1 MADAVERRYV
11 DGVGVIF
18 HLLFCNVMLLH
29 MTLRIL
35 TTQKFMKSCFRE
47 QNMITQCSN
56 HEETNLLKSNFT
68 DEVSLYQEMNGAT
81 LTTTMMMI
89 KGIIVS
95 GGTSS

>member
-1 MADAVERRYV
+1 MRLNGGTSMASVSFF
-11 DGVGVIF
+11 ICF
-18 HLLFCNVMLLH
+18 FCNVMLLH

-47 QNMITQCSN
+47 QNMITQYSN

-81 LTTTMMMI
+81 
-89 KGIIVS
+89 S
-95 GGTSS
+95 GNVDGKISYDHLKMHNVY

>member
-1 MADAVERRYV
+1 MRLNGGTYV

-47 QNMITQCSN
+47 QNMIT
-56 HEETNLLKSNFT
+56 
-68 DEVSLYQEMNGAT
+68 
-81 LTTTMMMI
+81 
-89 KGIIVS
+89 
-95 GGTSS
+95 

>member
-1 MADAVERRYV
+1 M
-11 DGVGVIF
+11 
-18 HLLFCNVMLLH
+18 
-29 MTLRIL
+29 
-35 TTQKFMKSCFRE
+35 
-47 QNMITQCSN
+47 
-56 HEETNLLKSNFT
+56 LKSNFT